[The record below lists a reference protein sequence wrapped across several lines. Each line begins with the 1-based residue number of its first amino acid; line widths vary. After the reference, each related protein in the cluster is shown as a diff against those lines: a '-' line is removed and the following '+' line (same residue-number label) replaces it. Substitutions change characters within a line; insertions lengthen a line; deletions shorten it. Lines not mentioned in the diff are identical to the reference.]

1 MVARSISQYKTNI
14 PISFIPFRCDFGM
27 TYKGPLSSST
37 EVSTAQLSVA
47 HAPCFANIKYAESFD
62 APSSKVKTNKNLENI
77 EKEYPKCISNKRSL
91 EVNFKKKGK
100 KKEKK
105 KIKRT

>member
-1 MVARSISQYKTNI
+1 MVARAISQYKTNI
-14 PISFIPFRCDFGM
+14 LISFIPFRCDFGI

-62 APSSKVKTNKNLENI
+62 APSSKVKTNKKLENR
-77 EKEYPKCISNKRSL
+77 EKKYSKCISNKRSL
-91 EVNFKKKGK
+91 EVSFKKKK
-100 KKEKK
+100 KNQK